1 VTGLDFIIAGGVAL
15 LALYGWARGFIAG
28 ALSLGGFA
36 LGAFLG
42 TRLGPLVLTEGTRS
56 PYAPLFG
63 LVGALLAGG
72 LMATVLQG
80 VGARLRRRLRFP
92 GLTALD
98 GALGAL
104 LTAALGLG
112 LAWIAGAVALQA
124 PEARELRRD
133 VQRSV
138 ILRELNAALPP
149 TGGLLNSFARLDPF
163 PRVDGPRVRVAP
175 PRAGVARDPDVR
187 AAAPSVMRIVG
198 SACGLGVVG
207 SGWVAA
213 DGLVVTNAHVV
224 AGVDDA
230 RVYERGEGPGLGAT
244 AVGYDPRND
253 LAVLRVPGLEAP
265 ALRIADR
272 ARRGAS
278 AAILGFPR
286 NGPYDVRA
294 GRIGPTATVLSQD
307 AYGRGPVR
315 RGIVGFR
322 GLVRPGNSGG
332 PLVIR
337 RETSWPPSSRRPP
350 QGRGAATAFP
360 THRCAVC
367 SPPYPGP
374 CRRVRAPAGDTGR

>member
-1 VTGLDFIIAGGVAL
+1 MTGLDFIIAGGVAL
-15 LALYGWARGFIAG
+15 LALYGWVRGFIAG

-42 TRLGPLVLTEGTRS
+42 TRLGPLVLSEGARS
-56 PYAPLFG
+56 PYAPLLG
-63 LVGALLAGG
+63 LVGALLVGG
-72 LMATVLQG
+72 LMASVLQG
-80 VGARLRRRLRFP
+80 VGSRLRRRLRLP
-92 GLTALD
+92 GLAALD

-112 LAWIAGAVALQA
+112 VAWIAGAVALQA

-138 ILRELNAALPP
+138 ILRELNAVLPP

-175 PRAGVARDPDVR
+175 PRAQIARDPDVR
-187 AAAPSVMRIVG
+187 AAAPSVVRIVG

-207 SGWVAA
+207 SGWVAG

-230 RVYERGEGPGLGAT
+230 RVFAEGEGPGLDAT
-244 AVGYDPRND
+244 AVAHDPRND

-265 ALRIADR
+265 VLPMAAR

-294 GRIGPTATVLSQD
+294 GRVGPTATVLSQD

-315 RGIVGFR
+315 RGIVGLR

-332 PLVIR
+332 PLVD
-337 RETSWPPSSRRPP
+337 SS
-350 QGRGAATAFP
+350 GNVVATIFAATTSGPRGGYGVPNAEVRRVLAGVAGP
-360 THRCAVC
+360 VST
-367 SPPYPGP
+367 GP
-374 CRRVRAPAGDTGR
+374 CARG